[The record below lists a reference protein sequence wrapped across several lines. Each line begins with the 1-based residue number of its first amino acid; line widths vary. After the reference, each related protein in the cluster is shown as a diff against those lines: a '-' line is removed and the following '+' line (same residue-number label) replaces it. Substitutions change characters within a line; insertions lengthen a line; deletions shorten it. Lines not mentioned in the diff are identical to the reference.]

1 MCNSLRALTLAASL
15 ATAFFT
21 SSAHAVPITG
31 DQIAANYY
39 YDTFG
44 ANCCSDVTFSNTSFL
59 VGSGIETVLNFG
71 GTLITFDFAAA
82 SLTIGFTGSTTP
94 RSDPPGAFNGPSFT
108 DLTGSF
114 GTIASISGG
123 PVGLASLTNGGSV
136 FSINW
141 AGVSFTQGQEI
152 VVNFA
157 PVPGP
162 LVGAGL
168 PGLVM
173 AFGGL
178 LAWRRRRN
186 QAAAA

>member
-1 MCNSLRALTLAASL
+1 MRNPFRALTLAALL
-15 ATAFFT
+15 AAAF
-21 SSAHAVPITG
+21 SIPSAHAVPITG
-31 DQIAANYY
+31 DQIAAKYY

-44 ANCCSDVTFSNTSFL
+44 ANCCSDVTFSSTSFF
-59 VGSGIETVLNFG
+59 VGGGIETVLTFG
-71 GTLITFDFAAA
+71 GTPITFDFAAT
-82 SLTIGFTGSTTP
+82 SLTIGFGGSTTP

-108 DLTGSF
+108 DITGSF

-123 PVGLASLTNGGSV
+123 PIGLATLTSGGSV

-152 VVNFA
+152 VVTFA

-162 LVGAGL
+162 IVGAGL

-178 LAWRRRRN
+178 IAWRRRRN

>member
-1 MCNSLRALTLAASL
+1 MRNPFRALTLAASL
-15 ATAFFT
+15 AAAFFT

-44 ANCCSDVTFSNTSFL
+44 TNCCGDVAFSNTSFL
-59 VGSGIETVLNFG
+59 VGGGIETVLNFG

-82 SLTIGFTGSTTP
+82 SLTIGFGGSTTP
-94 RSDPPGAFNGPSFT
+94 RSDPFGAFNGPSFT
-108 DLTGSF
+108 DITGSF

-123 PVGLASLTNGGSV
+123 SAGLATLTNGGNV

-141 AGVSFTQGQEI
+141 AGVSFTRGQEI
-152 VVNFA
+152 VVTFA

-162 LVGAGL
+162 IVGAGL

-173 AFGGL
+173 ALGGFV
-178 LAWRRRRN
+178 AWRRRRN

>member
-1 MCNSLRALTLAASL
+1 MRNTLGALITAVSL
-15 ATAFFT
+15 ATVCLAP
-21 SSAHAVPITG
+21 SAHAVPITG

-44 ANCCSDVTFSNTSFL
+44 SNCCSDVTFSNVAFP

-94 RSDPPGAFNGPSFT
+94 RSDPIGAFNGPSFT
-108 DLTGSF
+108 DITGSF
-114 GTIASISGG
+114 GSIASITGG
-123 PVGLASLTNGGSV
+123 PVGLATLSNGGNV

-152 VVNFA
+152 VVTFA

-162 LVGAGL
+162 IVGAGL

-173 AFGGL
+173 ALGGFV
-178 LAWRRRRN
+178 AWRRRRY